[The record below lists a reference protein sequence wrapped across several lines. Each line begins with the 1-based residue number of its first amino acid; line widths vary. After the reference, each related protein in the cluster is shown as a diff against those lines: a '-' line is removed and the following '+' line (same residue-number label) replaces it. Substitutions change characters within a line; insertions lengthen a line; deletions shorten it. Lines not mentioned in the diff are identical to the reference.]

1 MITANLQGIAQAVLA
16 RAQQQGSVTPEEVQ
30 EELTRGGIPYEMWQE
45 VLTLCRRSL
54 RRRQGRFHYIQAEN
68 PPTKPS
74 KPQSIPRMVRR
85 FIRRYKQTQ
94 RVERRE
100 QNRIEV
106 VLPVRLLTE
115 DHREL
120 HLLSRDLSP
129 TGLRLIGTA
138 QFAWPEG
145 ARRSWRGKRGL
156 YADRAHPLDLHGWR
170 QPVRKR
176 RNVPGG

>member
-129 TGLRLIGTA
+129 TGLRLIGTRSLLG
-138 QFAWPEG
+138 QKVRVVL
-145 ARRSWRGKRGL
+145 ARETRS
-156 YADRAHPLDLHGWR
+156 
-170 QPVRKR
+170 VR
-176 RNVPGG
+176 